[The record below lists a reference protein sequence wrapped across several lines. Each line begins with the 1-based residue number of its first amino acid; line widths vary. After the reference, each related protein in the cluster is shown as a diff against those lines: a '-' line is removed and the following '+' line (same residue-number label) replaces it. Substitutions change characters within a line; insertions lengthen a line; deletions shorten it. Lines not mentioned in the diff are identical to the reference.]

1 MALFIECEYC
11 GSVFDCEKESVCP
24 NCTAAP
30 DMERISAARKAE
42 EDKAKALRAEVHA
55 ARMEELAARAKLTAA
70 PTGKLMSKLIKLI
83 PVWVIIILICG
94 IVPAIVSASVS
105 NAVRNSLQT
114 IDSAEITEHEF
125 GEDVSC
131 GDMFNIAVDG
141 AFFAESDAVKALLPE
156 NVKLLVVHISASSE
170 NIDRYSSIFNDYD
183 REIYIGYGD
192 KFAAPVSV
200 YSLSAL
206 KDDFAQKRFYL
217 SSLKYSNSES
227 GYICY
232 LVDEET
238 EDISLY
244 FDETH
249 SDGYVQQLDRIHKIP
264 LVISKEG
271 EE

>member
-11 GSVFDCEKESVCP
+11 GSVFDCEKESACP
-24 NCTAAP
+24 NCAAVP
-30 DMERISAARKAE
+30 NIESVSAARKAE
-42 EDKAKALRAEVHA
+42 EEKAKALRAEVHA

-70 PTGKLMSKLIKLI
+70 PTGKFMSKLIKLI
-83 PVWVIIILICG
+83 PVWIVIILICG
-94 IVPAIVSASVS
+94 IVPSIVSASVS
-105 NAVRNSLQT
+105 STVRNSLKT
-114 IDSAEITEHEF
+114 IDSAEITEHKF

-131 GDMFNIAVDG
+131 GDMFTIAADG
-141 AFFAESDAVKALLPE
+141 AFFSESSAVKALLPE

-170 NIDRYSSIFNDYD
+170 NKGEYISIFDDYD
-183 REIYIGYGD
+183 RDIYIGYGN
-192 KFAAPVSV
+192 KFATPVSV

-217 SSLKYSNSES
+217 SSLKYSDSES

-232 LVDEET
+232 LVEGET

-244 FDETH
+244 IDETH
-249 SDGYVQQLDRIHKIP
+249 SDGYVRQLDRIHKIP